1 MFGAP
6 RVYLGAPKIVN
17 YREILVDIMREHKVL
32 SEIVKQLEDETNQAR
47 QKDRVT
53 FEDQVHQP
61 ER

>member
-1 MFGAP
+1 M
-6 RVYLGAPKIVN
+6 L
-17 YREILVDIMREHKVL
+17 REILVDIMREHKVL

-61 ER
+61 ET

>member
-1 MFGAP
+1 M
-6 RVYLGAPKIVN
+6 L
-17 YREILVDIMREHKVL
+17 REILVDIMREHKVL

-53 FEDQVHQP
+53 FEDQAHQL